1 MPVIE
6 PDHFNDYRLLACCAA
21 VSLKHQYM
29 DIFSNLFFL
38 QRIDHLIRTRATGSP
53 EQLASR
59 LSVSERNVYRLIK
72 ELKCQGFPIAYDKQA
87 NTYYYSEP
95 VRLDFSIIIGPEKLL
110 AIRGGSLNTDFFQPA
125 SLGQSEQGYP
135 GELTETLYNTGR

>member
-1 MPVIE
+1 MP
-6 PDHFNDYRLLACCAA
+6 ACR
-21 VSLKHQYM
+21 VVVPLKHLHM
-29 DIFSNLFFL
+29 NIISDLFFL

-95 VRLDFSIIIGPEKLL
+95 VRLDFSIMIGPEKLL

-125 SLGQSEQGYP
+125 SFWQSCDSPLGMFRYHLMSEQGYSS
-135 GELTETLYNTGR
+135 EFTETL

>member
-1 MPVIE
+1 MKI
-6 PDHFNDYRLLACCAA
+6 
-21 VSLKHQYM
+21 
-29 DIFSNLFFL
+29 ISNLFFL

-87 NTYYYSEP
+87 NTYFYSEP
-95 VRLDFSIIIGPEKLL
+95 VKLDFSIIIGPEKLL
-110 AIRGGSLNTDFFQPA
+110 AIRGGSINTDFFHPA
-125 SLGQSEQGYP
+125 NFWQSRDSPLGMFRYHLMSEQGYSSAF
-135 GELTETLYNTGR
+135 TEAL